1 MNIKTKNNKKIE
13 DTCKIITDFKECYE
27 KDIINIYPFFK
38 DSKKPVSNR
47 KEKLTHDIYFNKKY
61 DIDNFRFNNNLG
73 VMAGYKGENNKEK
86 PNIRHIA
93 FLDIDGYKPMPIIN
107 DEIAIKSKYWYD
119 EETHIKVCEYLFNI
133 LKQLD
138 IEFIPVKT
146 WSKGYHLIFF
156 TEDDFLT
163 SDFEILNSLH
173 YPKDFFIKELQG
185 KPLNIKGKAP
195 KELKTDTLESLEII
209 GKTGKVFMFNGS
221 TIKDTFLNEKGEN
234 ETRNGKYEII
244 TTENKTTYE
253 LKRLYENPVS
263 KKELETKIKEL
274 FLQNG
279 FEYKEPVKEDQ
290 IAIKSINYNDDKKH
304 YESEIIFNAEDQ
316 EEIIKNL
323 SEILK
328 NTQGNHNNI
337 LQYLTSGLEYNKLN
351 SSLIYFLLSEALKR
365 INDNTKEHLTQI
377 KSTLENQRTDK
388 KGFKSLKEEY
398 PQLKGEL
405 YKIFDILNKYIIT
418 YNSIFH
424 FLGGYGQ
431 QNKKIYHYT
440 KYEDQVKKHY
450 KGNFSIHELIRYKD
464 LLGISEAKY
473 TLTYYD
479 GFDNEIKTLNKY
491 AFNDLV
497 NKLYNDGLFNTDK
510 REAERILKNIIHG
523 LEEKKQLIKECTI
536 LHKGFFIDND
546 NKLISN
552 TNIDNLKTSDEE
564 LKEAIY
570 LLIDLLNENTYT
582 RQNNAYVL
590 RKCLSMPFNYCIKQL
605 GYAEDNTNGLIL
617 YGRAKT
623 GKTTILL
630 IGLWF
635 YLEEPYNYNASTDT
649 LAGLQTVLNNTTFY
663 SVFDDS
669 YSLLKQDQVQNTLKK
684 GMYEKYSRS
693 VYDINNTDSLKE
705 YKALSTPV
713 FSYNE
718 NIIFNDDGIKRR
730 FDKIFYNS
738 KMVMS
743 KEESTAFKMEYQPF
757 NKDSVLYKLH
767 HIGIAYKDFIKPYL
781 EKNNPLLNDM
791 DQLTIN
797 FFRETFKRLGINEYL
812 PLLDPYEAINDNG
825 NNITI
830 NLRDSFNSKLLNNKQ
845 LYNKTSY
852 NENDFI
858 AIANSGYF
866 NWLKYQPRKEQF
878 IIDMDLFTKECNKI
892 INQSLS
898 NDDILKEL
906 KLYYELEYIKV
917 NNENI
922 RAIRITFEDLLTKIF
937 NITINEEDF
946 IDYGY

>member
-1 MNIKTKNNKKIE
+1 MKLKTKSSRKIE
-13 DTCKIITDFKECYE
+13 ETNKIITDFKECYE

-47 KEKLTHDIYFNKKY
+47 KEKITHDIYFNKKY
-61 DIDNFRFNNNLG
+61 DIGNFRPNNNLG
-73 VMAGYKGENNKEK
+73 VIAGYKGENNKEK

-107 DEIAIKSKYWYD
+107 DEIPIRSKYWYD

-195 KELKTDTLESLEII
+195 KELKTDTLESIEII

-234 ETRNGKYEII
+234 ETRKGKYEII
-244 TTENKTTYE
+244 TTEENQNYT
-253 LKRLYENPVS
+253 LKKLYDNPIS
-263 KKELETKIKEL
+263 KKELEIKLKNLFIENGFNYKEL
-274 FLQNG
+274 
-279 FEYKEPVKEDQ
+279 VKEEK
-290 IAIKSINYNDDKKH
+290 IAIKPNTPDIKYQNNH
-304 YESEIIFNAEDQ
+304 EIFNGEDQ
-316 EEIIKNL
+316 DKLIKYL

-351 SSLIYFLLSEALKR
+351 SDTIYFLLSEALKM
-365 INDNTKEHLTQI
+365 INDDTNEHLNQI
-377 KSTLENQRTDK
+377 KSTLNNKRSDK
-388 KGFKSLKEEY
+388 KGFNSLMVEY
-398 PQLKGEL
+398 PQIKGTIF
-405 YKIFDILNKYIIT
+405 KIFDIIDKYIIN
-418 YNSIFH
+418 YNGKFC

-431 QNKKIYHYT
+431 QNKKIYYYS
-440 KYEDQVKKHY
+440 KYEERIKRHY
-450 KGNFSIHELIRYKD
+450 KANFSIHELIRYKD

-473 TLTYYD
+473 TLTYFD
-479 GFDNEIKTLNKY
+479 GFDDEVKTLAKCTL
-491 AFNDLV
+491 NDLV

-510 REAERILKNIIHG
+510 RESERIFKNIVHG
-523 LEEKKQLIKECTI
+523 LEYKKQLIKESTI
-536 LHKGFFIDND
+536 LHKGFFLDDN

-552 TNIDNLKTSDEE
+552 TNIDGLKTSDDD

-570 LLIDLLNENTYT
+570 LLMDLLNENIYT
-582 RQNNAYVL
+582 RQNNSYVL
-590 RKCLSMPFNYCIKQL
+590 RKCLAMPFNYCIKQL

-617 YGRAKT
+617 YGKART

-635 YLEEPYNYNASTDT
+635 YLEEPYSYNASTDT

-663 SVFDDS
+663 SIFDDS
-669 YSLLKQDQVQNTLKK
+669 YSLLKQEQVQNTLKK

-693 VYDINNTDSLKE
+693 VYDINNTDILKE
-705 YKALSTPV
+705 YKALSTPT
-713 FSYNE
+713 FTYNE
-718 NIIFNDDGIKRR
+718 NIIFHDDGVKRR

-738 KMVMS
+738 KMSMAN
-743 KEESTAFKMEYQPF
+743 EEISEFKNKYQAF
-757 NKDSVLYKLH
+757 NKSSILYDLH

-781 EKNNPLLNDM
+781 ENNNPLISDL
-791 DQLTIN
+791 DQLTIK
-797 FFRETFKRLGINEYL
+797 FFEETFKRLGINDFL
-812 PLLDPYEAINDNG
+812 PLLAPFEAIQEEVNS
-825 NNITI
+825 I
-830 NLRDSFNSKLLNNKQ
+830 NTKIKDYFNRKLLSNKQ
-845 LYNKTSY
+845 LFYKTSFKK
-852 NENDFI
+852 NDFI
-858 AIANSGYF
+858 AIANNGSF
-866 NWLKYQPRKEQF
+866 NWFKCQKNGQF
-878 IIDMDLFTKECNKI
+878 VIHMSLFTMECNNI

-898 NDDILKEL
+898 SEDILKEL
-906 KLYYELEYIKV
+906 YLDYEMTQIKV
-917 NNENI
+917 NGENI
-922 RAIRITFEDLLTKIF
+922 KGIRISYEDLLTKIF
-937 NITINEEDF
+937 NITITEDNF
-946 IDYGY
+946 IDEGD